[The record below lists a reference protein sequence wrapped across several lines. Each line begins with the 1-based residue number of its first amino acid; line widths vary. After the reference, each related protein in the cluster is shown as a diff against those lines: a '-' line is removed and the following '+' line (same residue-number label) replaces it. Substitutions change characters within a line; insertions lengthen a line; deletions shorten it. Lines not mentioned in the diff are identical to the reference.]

1 MEDGCCG
8 SKVLAPK
15 ACLGNRAAWTGFLE
29 AFSSLSR
36 LPLPRWG
43 PGKPE
48 GLDWAPG
55 RCGVAVLPGAGKR
68 PVIFFFFFF
77 FLF

>member
-15 ACLGNRAAWTGFLE
+15 ACLGNRAAWTGFPE

-55 RCGVAVLPGAGKR
+55 RQVGGGSAPWGWKETCDL
-68 PVIFFFFFF
+68 FFF